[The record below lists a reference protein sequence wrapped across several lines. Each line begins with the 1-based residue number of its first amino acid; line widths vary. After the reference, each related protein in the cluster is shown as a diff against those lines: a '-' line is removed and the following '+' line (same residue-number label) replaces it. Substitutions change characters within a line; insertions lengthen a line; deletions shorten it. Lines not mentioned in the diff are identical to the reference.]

1 MYKFAIG
8 ACYDKACFLV
18 PCGVTCRGA
27 FGMRPGQ
34 EMAVVNNSEEVVFLG
49 TDEGLDWP
57 YREERLAKLRHE
69 GGFEQVIELE
79 LGREWMQ
86 HFCMPLQVAGARI
99 PSLEKYV
106 VRGAKLG
113 FWKACCEDGVSV
125 CLFVWENGLRWFVGT
140 LEDFEAARLGG
151 RCNRAD

>member
-1 MYKFAIG
+1 MVKH
-8 ACYDKACFLV
+8 
-18 PCGVTCRGA
+18 
-27 FGMRPGQ
+27 
-34 EMAVVNNSEEVVFLG
+34 SEEIVFLG
-49 TDEGLDWP
+49 TPAGDWP
-57 YREERLAKLRHE
+57 HREERLAKLRLE
-69 GGFEQVIELE
+69 GGFEEVIELE

-140 LEDFEAARLGG
+140 PEDFEAKGWGG
-151 RCNRAD
+151 LCNRADRDASG

>member
-1 MYKFAIG
+1 
-8 ACYDKACFLV
+8 
-18 PCGVTCRGA
+18 
-27 FGMRPGQ
+27 MRRGQ
-34 EMAVVNNSEEVVFLG
+34 EMAVVNHSEEVVFLG
-49 TDEGLDWP
+49 TVEGLDWP
-57 YREERLAKLRHE
+57 YREERLAKLRLE
-69 GGFEQVIELE
+69 GGFEEVIELE

-151 RCNRAD
+151 LCNRADPDASR